1 MQRSLAAMILV
12 GLVAGLT
19 AGAGT
24 ANAAERSERRL
35 IGGFLDVD
43 LLLNNYTRI
52 VARKYDL
59 TDEQAEWTHAFVTD
73 KAHTFIDKHED
84 TLYPLVGKMFAV
96 RQGGEMDQGELIEWG
111 QQMQPIWQDAK
122 AIIEESNDEFRGI
135 LTDEQKE
142 VHDRDLELMYQ
153 SFAMTKE
160 QLDRI
165 VSGEMTVEEFR
176 NPPRMRPQPR
186 GRPANP
192 DVAPPVAEQPVPVDP
207 VETAPAEPPTR
218 GPAMVSNNPRAAT
231 AQRPEAEGREAKE
244 KPVPLG
250 APDKL
255 VGGWDKYVADFVK
268 KYQLVKMQAQKAE
281 TILKACKTQAKQYLR
296 RAEARIESVDK
307 QLEAAKKAEPKNE
320 ATIAQLEKQQQAL
333 LQPLQDIFDKQLKPR
348 LEQLPT
354 RAQRAAVAEQEAKAK
369 KAKKK

>member
-1 MQRSLAAMILV
+1 MQRSLAAMILI

-19 AGAGT
+19 AGT

-59 TDEQAEWTHAFVTD
+59 TDEQAEWTHAFVTE
-73 KAHTFIDKHED
+73 KAHGFIDKHEE
-84 TLYPLVGKMFAV
+84 TIYPLVGKMFAV
-96 RQGGEMDQGELIEWG
+96 RQGGAMDQGELIEWG
-111 QQMQPIWQDAK
+111 RQMQPIWQDAK

-135 LTDEQKE
+135 LTDEQKA

-153 SFAMTKE
+153 SFAMTKD

-192 DVAPPVAEQPVPVDP
+192 DVAPPVAEQPPVDP
-207 VETAPAEPPTR
+207 VETAPAEPSTR
-218 GPAMVSNNPRAAT
+218 EPAMVSNNPRAAT
-231 AQRPEAEGREAKE
+231 AAQPDATEREKE
-244 KPVPLG
+244 QQPAPLG

-255 VGGWDKYVADFVK
+255 VAGWDKYVADFVK
-268 KYQLVKMQAQKAE
+268 KYELVKMQKQKAE
-281 TILKACKTQAKQYLR
+281 TILKACKAQAEQYLR
-296 RAEARIESVDK
+296 RAAARIESVDE
-307 QLEAAKKAEPKNE
+307 QLEAAKKAAPKNE
-320 ATIAQLEKQQQAL
+320 AAITQLEKQQQAL
-333 LQPLQDIFDKQLKPR
+333 LQPLQDVFEKQLKPR

-354 RAQRAAVAEQEAKAK
+354 RAQRAAVAEQEAKAA